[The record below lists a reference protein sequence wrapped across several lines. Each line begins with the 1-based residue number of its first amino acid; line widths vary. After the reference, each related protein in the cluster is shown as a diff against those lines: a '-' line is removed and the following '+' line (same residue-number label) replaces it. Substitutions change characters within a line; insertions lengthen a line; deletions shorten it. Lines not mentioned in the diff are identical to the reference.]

1 MSDSFSQLKKSG
13 GSNRPVVISRII
25 VLVVASIAA
34 IAAAVVALSRDDDS
48 SAASATPPET
58 VTVTA
63 TPPEPDFDPEN
74 SPEGTFVGTLT
85 SVEEDTA
92 GRSWQAV
99 ATFGGD
105 TGLVVY
111 PDQGCTVSLT
121 PLSQQTY
128 RSTPLTDSC
137 TATEGFWQV
146 SQPESG
152 LLDLA
157 YEINGVPT
165 VEGTLSLGVP
175 VRPE

>member
-13 GSNRPVVISRII
+13 GSNRPVVISGII

-105 TGLVVY
+105 TAGGLPRPGLY
-111 PDQGCTVSLT
+111 SIADPIEPADL
-121 PLSQQTY
+121 PLH
-128 RSTPLTDSC
+128 
-137 TATEGFWQV
+137 TA
-146 SQPESG
+146 
-152 LLDLA
+152 D
-157 YEINGVPT
+157 
-165 VEGTLSLGVP
+165 
-175 VRPE
+175 